1 MNCAPAEGSAGTILI
16 PSPFEDRPM
25 SPFLAFKQQINAI
38 QVTPELL
45 GEVMLVYTTMPAAEQ
60 TFEGRAQRV
69 VALLTERKAENA
81 GMLAMAVTVRL
92 MALDVALADDG
103 IRHWT
108 LPGDQPE
115 RTYVHASVLRAACKE
130 AVLESPQGQPMFD
143 PERFRERVLQC
154 AAAAGST

>member
-1 MNCAPAEGSAGTILI
+1 
-16 PSPFEDRPM
+16 M
-25 SPFLAFKQQINAI
+25 SEFAAFKQEINAI

-45 GEVMLVYTTMPAAEQ
+45 GEVMVIYATLPAAEQ
-60 TFEGRAQRV
+60 TFEARAKRV

-92 MALDVALADDG
+92 MALDGALADEG

-115 RTYVHASVLRAACKE
+115 RTYVHASVLRAACEE
-130 AVLESPQGQPMFD
+130 AVLESPQGQPIFD
-143 PERFRERVLQC
+143 PDRFRARVLQC